1 MPHAPVPFIG
11 GLAIQ
16 STRSFTLSVY
26 FPFLFAFMAVF
37 FLYIGIKVIALKKP
51 LLLSSKIFFVFMV
64 LAFSPQ
70 LIMSI
75 ETYSFSTGDL
85 GLISY
90 ISPLMF
96 IVLLGFFWIQMKGYI
111 AIGISDDSFRN
122 SLHFALNQNNIQFEE
137 QLSLIKLTDI
147 NADLQVSVQS
157 WVGTGQLKLKKSNDK
172 YLLAKLVSS
181 INEYYI
187 SNAIK
192 PNNTTSIFY
201 IVMGL
206 FMLVFSGSFS
216 FLV

>member
-1 MPHAPVPFIG
+1 
-11 GLAIQ
+11 
-16 STRSFTLSVY
+16 
-26 FPFLFAFMAVF
+26 MAVF
-37 FLYIGIKVIALKKP
+37 FLYIGIKVIASKKP
-51 LLLSSKIFFVFMV
+51 LLLSSKVFFVFIV

-70 LIMSI
+70 LIMSFEI
-75 ETYSFSTGDL
+75 HSSSTGDI
-85 GLISY
+85 GLMSY

-96 IVLLGFFWIQMKGYI
+96 VVLLGFVWIQMKGYM

-122 SLHFALNQNNIQFEE
+122 SLHYALHQNNIQFEE

-157 WVGTGQLKLKKSNDK
+157 WVGTGQLRLKKSKDK

-181 INEYYI
+181 INEYFI
-187 SNAIK
+187 SNSVK

-206 FMLVFSGSFS
+206 FMLVFSGSFY
-216 FLV
+216 FLVY

>member
-1 MPHAPVPFIG
+1 
-11 GLAIQ
+11 
-16 STRSFTLSVY
+16 
-26 FPFLFAFMAVF
+26 MAVF
-37 FLYIGIKVIALKKP
+37 FLYIGIKVIASEKP
-51 LLLSSKIFFVFMV
+51 LLLPSKVFFVFMV

-70 LIMSI
+70 LIMSFEI
-75 ETYSFSTGDL
+75 HSSSTGDI
-85 GLISY
+85 GLMSY

-96 IVLLGFFWIQMKGYI
+96 VVLLGFFWIQMKGYM

-122 SLHFALNQNNIQFEE
+122 SLHYALNQNNIQFEE

-157 WVGTGQLKLKKSNDK
+157 WVGTGQLKLKKSKDK

-181 INEYYI
+181 INEYFI
-187 SNAIK
+187 SNSVK

-206 FMLVFSGSFS
+206 FMLVFSGSFY